1 MKRNS
6 LKSRSTPALVPYVAL
21 LVLFAAVCSANADSP
36 SAPRWSVVVSTAP
49 HNPQDVWFTTGGNNT
64 DGWRGGGCICVGP
77 LAQGLGPGDHATGLI
92 DIFEG
97 GIIGVDGMP
106 VEPGT
111 YFAPGIPFP
120 LGPKNGPGAE
130 LPGRDF
136 EVVSG
141 RTFYVAGTNF
151 IVESN
156 LADLGLPKGAVVPV
170 MFTFNLDELGRSEQL
185 AVIWADFG
193 GGFVP
198 FLDEGLLMTN
208 VRFRD

>member
-1 MKRNS
+1 MRRHS
-6 LKSRSTPALVPYVAL
+6 LNTLLPPSLVSCVAL
-21 LVLFAAVCSANADSP
+21 LVLFAAVRSAEADP
-36 SAPRWSVVVSTAP
+36 PTEPRWSVVVSTAP
-49 HNPQDVWFTTGGNNT
+49 QTPQDVWFTTGGNNT
-64 DGWRGGGCICVGP
+64 DGWHGGGCICVGP

-106 VEPGT
+106 VEPGI

-130 LPGRDF
+130 LPGRNF
-136 EVVSG
+136 EVVAG
-141 RTFYVAGTNF
+141 QTFYVAGTNA

-156 LADLGLPKGAVVPV
+156 LDALGLPKGAVVPV
-170 MFTFNLDELGRSEQL
+170 MFTFNLDGLGRSEQQ

-193 GGFVP
+193 FGFMP

-208 VRFRD
+208 VRILD